1 MYDAARLQ
9 TRPSLNP
16 PQIDGVEVGPAIGI
30 PPELMTDLLRSYPD
44 PLKAEQHDQRGRPG
58 SDIEF
63 VGLPS
68 PITASQLRDSLP
80 LFPVFPR
87 EQLLITHA

>member
-1 MYDAARLQ
+1 
-9 TRPSLNP
+9 
-16 PQIDGVEVGPAIGI
+16 
-30 PPELMTDLLRSYPD
+30 MTDLLRSYPD

-68 PITASQLRDSLP
+68 SITASQLRDSLP
-80 LFPVFPR
+80 LFPFQR
-87 EQLLITHA
+87 EQLLIFMRAGAESAFAPGLPADRG